1 MRISFLCLRKLRSR
15 YFAAIFRKFTVIMQ
29 FISEVLF
36 VFIIFFRTIILY
48 ITVLVTIRI
57 MGKSELS
64 KMSPFQLVIVF
75 MIAELASIPIE
86 SPDVSIIKGMCAIFT
101 LLFLEVFISYVSIKS
116 EGFKNFV
123 NGKPSVLIEKGK
135 INYKELRSLRIS
147 INDLMEQLRLGNS
160 PSLSDVDY
168 AVMES
173 NGDLSIIPKPGKRP
187 LTPDDMQITASG
199 DAMPLVIISDGHLYS
214 ANLKKMGYD
223 ENKLKSTLLSYNIKS
238 YDEVFMAFCDE
249 NRAIHVY
256 CEKENGKAEEVSK

>member
-1 MRISFLCLRKLRSR
+1 M
-15 YFAAIFRKFTVIMQ
+15 
-29 FISEVLF
+29 
-36 VFIIFFRTIILY
+36 FIICLRTIILY
-48 ITVLVTIRI
+48 ITVLITIRI

-64 KMSPFQLVIVF
+64 KMSPFQLVVIF

-86 SPDVSIIKGMCAIFT
+86 SPDVSIIKGMAAIFT
-101 LLFLEVFISYVSIKS
+101 LLFLQVFISYISIKS

-123 NGKPSVLIEKGK
+123 NGKPSVLIENGK
-135 INYKELRSLRIS
+135 INYRELSSLRIS
-147 INDLMEQLRLGNS
+147 INDLMEQLRLVNS
-160 PSLSDVDY
+160 PSLADVDY

-187 LTPDDMQITASG
+187 LTPDDMKITASG

-214 ANLKKMGYD
+214 ANLQKMGYD

-249 NRAIHVY
+249 KREFHIY
-256 CEKENGKAEEVSK
+256 CKKDNGRAEEVSK